1 MPSNSTK
8 VLMTGAAGR
17 IGCSLRQL
25 LVHEYDFRCLDQK
38 PLPHVEDM
46 ITADI
51 LNFPAVLTAM
61 TGVAAVI
68 HLAANPNPQQPWSEV
83 YTTGIV
89 GTYNVFEAARQAG
102 VEKIIYA
109 STNHVVAGWEEEKKQ
124 ISSELPVRP
133 DSLYGVGKACGEALG
148 RFYADHYHLSVI
160 CLRIGSFQVAPQFQN
175 INQRSARI
183 WCSPR
188 DLAQL
193 VSQCLQQEQLGFQIF
208 HAVSNNQQGYLDF
221 RNAERQVGYQPQ
233 DNSRDHLKP

>member
-1 MPSNSTK
+1 MPLNSTK
-8 VLMTGAAGR
+8 VLMTGATGR

-25 LVHEYDFRCLDQK
+25 LDHEYNFHCLDQQ
-38 PLPHVEDM
+38 PLPHGEDG

-51 LNFPAVLTAM
+51 LDFPAVLAAM
-61 TGVAAVI
+61 TGMEAVI

-83 YTTGIV
+83 YTTGIA

-102 VEKIIYA
+102 VAKIIYA

-133 DSLYGVGKACGEALG
+133 DSLYGVGKAFGEALG
-148 RFYADHYHLSVI
+148 HFYADHYHLSVI